1 MMDMAKASTTELFP
15 CTCDQLFKIITDYS
29 KYPEFLQEVKSC
41 KVVKTEGSKKL
52 VEYQV
57 SLIKTFSYNLW
68 MTEEKVAK
76 PGADGISH
84 KVVWE
89 FASGDIFKTMKGFW
103 ILKEEAGKCRATYEV
118 EATFG
123 IFVPGPVAKAAVSVN
138 LPNMISAYHKRI
150 KQLYG
155 TV

>member
-1 MMDMAKASTTELFP
+1 MAKASTTELFP
-15 CTCDQLFKIITDYS
+15 CTCEQLFQIITDYS

-52 VEYQV
+52 VEYKV
-57 SLIKTFSYNLW
+57 SLIKSFSYQLW
-68 MTEEKVAK
+68 MTEEK
-76 PGADGISH
+76 PSH
-84 KVVWE
+84 VTWDL
-89 FASGDIFKTMKGFW
+89 ASGDIFKSMKGAW
-103 ILKEEAGKCRATYEV
+103 ILKDEAGKCRATYEV

-123 IFVPGPVAKAAVSVN
+123 MLVPGPIANALVSVN

-155 TV
+155 AV